1 MITAICISF
10 INQVYSTRANSLNY
24 TNRGM
29 LSAMEVHREIKQL
42 HTLEGACAIPDPWS
56 LGGHWNNHILPKALG
71 SIRGMEKRS
80 SIQQS
85 FVSLNKP
92 SKIILR
98 CFQSSYWQ
106 SCQLLSIIR
115 KHTQSLGHSLGVLV
129 TEPAKASSDQNHLL
143 DNLVFLIIILHI
155 SKQISIWLTVK
166 YFYQVGIQCSHN
178 SFFLPPL
185 QFNKFF

>member
-1 MITAICISF
+1 MCVGGGEGRGLGSTHANINTPTKTTEQMITAICISF

-129 TEPAKASSDQNHLL
+129 TDQRKQ
-143 DNLVFLIIILHI
+143 VLIRIIFWI
-155 SKQISIWLTVK
+155 I
-166 YFYQVGIQCSHN
+166 
-178 SFFLPPL
+178 
-185 QFNKFF
+185 